1 MEDTIYNENIWK
13 IYGGDPRELP
23 LYGLAE
29 TSHYL
34 KINRGT
40 LRSWVFGRDYTLN
53 DGTTI
58 RWQPVINLPDPAKP
72 ELSFFNLVEV
82 HVLLAIRRIHNVR
95 FPKVR
100 MALSYLE
107 KEYAEPNPLARR
119 DFWTDKFDLFV
130 EDAGGLICA
139 SLHGQL
145 VIREAIEQYLYRIER
160 DFDLSPLR
168 LYPFSTEIIFG
179 QNNSSHN
186 PKELGNKP
194 KSILIDPLV
203 AFGRPTI
210 AGTGVP
216 TNVIA
221 GRFLAGEEIRFLA
234 KDYEIKESQV
244 KEALEYEELPRRA
257 A

>member
-1 MEDTIYNENIWK
+1 MGAKIYTEKIKK
-13 IYGGDPRELP
+13 IYGGDPREIP

-40 LRSWVFGRDYTLN
+40 LRSWVFGRDYRIG
-53 DGTTI
+53 DGTPI
-58 RWQPVINLPDPAKP
+58 RWQPVIRLPDPSKP

-82 HVLLAIRRIHNVR
+82 HVLSAIRRIHNVR

-107 KEYAEPNPLARR
+107 KEYQEPNPLAHR

-139 SLHGQL
+139 SLHGQR
-145 VIREAIEQYLYRIER
+145 VIREAIEQYLYRIDR
-160 DFDLSPLR
+160 AFDMSPLR
-168 LYPFSTEIIFG
+168 LYPFSNAIFFG
-179 QNNSSHN
+179 QNSAKHH
-186 PKELGNKP
+186 PRELQNKP

-203 AFGRPTI
+203 AFGRPTV
-210 AGTGVP
+210 AGTGIP

-221 GRFLAGEEIRFLA
+221 GRFRAGENLGILA
-234 KDYEIKESQV
+234 KDYDIKESQV
-244 KEALEYEELPRRA
+244 QEALQYEEVELRA